1 LPDNLHPYLFAVFV
15 VVGTHGSC
23 ALSLGFRTN
32 MVAKVLNCSL
42 KARPDIVCL
51 ESRGTL
57 VAKLKLNVLYVCIYV
72 LYVRLYAV
80 LYCYRLYRSLITTC
94 VARVDPRPPLQTPH
108 GASLSPTLAAD
119 TSYGPIDG
127 H

>member
-1 LPDNLHPYLFAVFV
+1 LPDNLHPHLFAVFV

-32 MVAKVLNCSL
+32 MVAKVLNWSL
-42 KARPDIVCL
+42 KALPDIVCL

-72 LYVRLYAV
+72 
-80 LYCYRLYRSLITTC
+80 CIIC
-94 VARVDPRPPLQTPH
+94 
-108 GASLSPTLAAD
+108 
-119 TSYGPIDG
+119 
-127 H
+127 